1 MSNKAVAVVGMCGS
15 GKSAVCG
22 LFEARGWQKVYFGG
36 VTVSE
41 LKRQGIAIN
50 EKNER
55 AMRESLRRKFGM
67 GAYALLLKEEI
78 AEKLKAGNTVLD
90 GVYSW
95 SEYIE
100 LVKNLGDDLVVL
112 AVVSNADI
120 RHKRLVDREV
130 RPLTEEAAKSRD
142 HAEIEHLEKGGP
154 IAIADYYIVNNGSM
168 GELERQ
174 FSEFVDKI

>member
-1 MSNKAVAVVGMCGS
+1 
-15 GKSAVCG
+15 
-22 LFEARGWQKVYFGG
+22 
-36 VTVSE
+36 VSE

-50 EKNER
+50 EENER
-55 AMRESLRRKFGM
+55 AMRESLRAKYGM

-78 AEKLKAGNTVLD
+78 AEKLKLGNTVLD

-95 SEYIE
+95 SEYVE
-100 LVKNLGDDLVVL
+100 LVKNLGGDLVVL

-120 RHKRLVDREV
+120 RHKRLVDREI

-142 HAEIEHLEKGGP
+142 HAEIENLEKGGP

-168 GELERQ
+168 EELVRQ
-174 FSEFVDKI
+174 FNEFVNKI

>member
-15 GKSAVCG
+15 GKSAVCEM
-22 LFEARGWQKVYFGG
+22 FEALGWQKVYFGG

-50 EKNER
+50 EENER
-55 AMRESLRRKFGM
+55 AMRESLRAKYGM
-67 GAYALLLKEEI
+67 GAYALLLKDEI
-78 AEKLKAGNTVLD
+78 TEKLEAGNTVLD

-100 LVKNLGDDLVVL
+100 LSKSFGSNLIVL

-120 RHKRLVDREV
+120 RHKRLLDREI

-168 GELERQ
+168 EELERQ
-174 FSEFVDKI
+174 FREFVEGI